1 MGQRPE
7 AAKPSS
13 TSLLSLDQD
22 LSTALCLHQPAELCL
37 DPQVASTNWYSGT
50 DGLVPSP
57 RGDHCLCLCMGCPL
71 DKADPKA

>member
-37 DPQVASTNWYSGT
+37 DPQVASTSWYSGT
-50 DGLVPSP
+50 DGLVTLSQ
-57 RGDHCLCLCMGCPL
+57 RGPL
-71 DKADPKA
+71 SVFVHGLSTG